1 VIGDAAGL
9 PAPVQVALGWVVREA
24 TTNIIRHS
32 DPRTVRIDLEV
43 GPAALLRI
51 ENDGVSGDANE
62 KPWGNGL
69 VGLSE
74 RLVTLGGDLV
84 AKLEPDGR
92 FLVQARL
99 PLPGLQSPGLQS
111 PEQRA
116 PEQQLPASS

>member
-1 VIGDAAGL
+1 VVTLLFAASGWL
-9 PAPVQVALGWVVREA
+9 RYDTPA
-24 TTNIIRHS
+24 
-32 DPRTVRIDLEV
+32 DPPT
-43 GPAALLRI
+43 AAL
-51 ENDGVSGDANE
+51 V
-62 KPWGNGL
+62 
-69 VGLSE
+69 LS
-74 RLVTLGGDLV
+74 LLAVMLATVTAWLGGELV